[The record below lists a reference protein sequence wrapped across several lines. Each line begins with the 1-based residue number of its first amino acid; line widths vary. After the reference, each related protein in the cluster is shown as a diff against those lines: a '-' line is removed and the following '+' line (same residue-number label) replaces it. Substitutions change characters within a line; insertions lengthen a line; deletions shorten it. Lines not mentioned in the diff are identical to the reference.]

1 MPCFTGWKRV
11 RELAGS
17 TLKSSFPGP
26 DCFVIVRIS
35 ACLQGSSSLHDFASS
50 EFLSFFDAF
59 SYNHVSKVSK
69 AESGTF
75 VLKYAVGFS
84 KRKRVISLR
93 GCFFCM
99 TDKVDWFLQS
109 GKYLHLI
116 YIPCRHLRSY
126 FIKSHLVCLL
136 EDKPSFIAFG
146 GGEGRMILGGKTV
159 FRGYGGRPVVASSV

>member
-1 MPCFTGWKRV
+1 M
-11 RELAGS
+11 
-17 TLKSSFPGP
+17 
-26 DCFVIVRIS
+26 
-35 ACLQGSSSLHDFASS
+35 
-50 EFLSFFDAF
+50 
-59 SYNHVSKVSK
+59 SKVSK

-136 EDKPSFIAFG
+136 EDKPSFITFG
-146 GGEGRMILGGKTV
+146 GGGGRMILGGKTV
-159 FRGYGGRPVVASSV
+159 FRGYGGRPVGASSVYWGNYKKLTVSEGWGYGNEAEPYGGIR

>member
-1 MPCFTGWKRV
+1 MRRQNSCLFSTRSRIIMCLRFQKR
-11 RELAGS
+11 
-17 TLKSSFPGP
+17 
-26 DCFVIVRIS
+26 
-35 ACLQGSSSLHDFASS
+35 
-50 EFLSFFDAF
+50 
-59 SYNHVSKVSK
+59 K

-146 GGEGRMILGGKTV
+146 GGGGRMILGGKTV

>member
-26 DCFVIVRIS
+26 DCNRSHFRLSPRIEFLARFCVVRIPV
-35 ACLQGSSSLHDFASS
+35 F
-50 EFLSFFDAF
+50 FFDAF

-146 GGEGRMILGGKTV
+146 GGGGRMILGGKTV